1 MRALRLI
8 AHRLLAAVPTILL
21 VVLGTWILLEAAP
34 GDAADA
40 YLAQTG
46 SGDAVFVA
54 ELRTRFG
61 LDLAGPERFATFALR
76 LAGGDLG
83 TSVVFSRPVAAVV
96 VERLPI
102 TLMVMA
108 AAIVFAAV
116 IGTAGGILAGAG
128 PGGIADRLLSVAA
141 LGLLAI
147 PSFWLGLLLIRWFA
161 VQLGWLPVGGIRSI
175 ATGVGATG
183 AGATGGDWG
192 ALLDTARHLVLPTV
206 ALGTGYVAIYLRTLR
221 AGMVDAWRADHVRAA
236 RARGLSERAVV
247 WRAVARPAF
256 LPVVVLLGQ
265 QAGTLFGGSVVV
277 ETVFAVPGMGRLAYE
292 AVAGRDVPLL
302 IGVVLAGTVVV
313 IVANLLVD
321 LVMTRLDPRIGVG
334 NA

>member
-8 AHRLLAAVPTILL
+8 AYRLLAAVPTVLL

-46 SGDAVFVA
+46 GGDAVFVA

-175 ATGVGATG
+175 GAGVGG
-183 AGATGGDWG
+183 AGVGGMDG
-192 ALLDTARHLVLPTV
+192 GGLLDTARHLILPTV